1 MSLTFRGEAHQAAV
15 SQRPPWSTGGT
26 PEAVQCLP
34 VSVAHCRSLNVSG
47 GECSDA
53 YSDGPAT
60 DFSLNSSALRQLYA
74 RHRPTTVGAYH
85 LPPLGAGFFMSD
97 YAPRRSGLE
106 GTR

>member
-1 MSLTFRGEAHQAAV
+1 MSLRFRGEAHQASV

-26 PEAVQCLP
+26 PEAIQCLP

-60 DFSLNSSALRQLYA
+60 GFSLNSSALRQLYA
-74 RHRPTTVGAYH
+74 RCSPTSIGAYH
-85 LPPLGAGFFMSD
+85 LPRLGAGFFMSD
-97 YAPRRSGLE
+97 LGSRCADLE

>member
-15 SQRPPWSTGGT
+15 SQRPPWSTVGT

-60 DFSLNSSALRQLYA
+60 GFSLNSSAPRQLYA
-74 RHRPTTVGAYH
+74 RCRPATVGAYH
-85 LPPLGAGFFMSD
+85 LPPLGAGFFMSGH
-97 YAPRRSGLE
+97 ASRRSDVE
-106 GTR
+106 RTR

>member
-1 MSLTFRGEAHQAAV
+1 MTLKYKGEAVQAALR
-15 SQRPPWSTGGT
+15 QRPPWSTGGT

-34 VSVAHCRSLNVSG
+34 VSDAHCRSLNVSG

-60 DFSLNSSALRQLYA
+60 GFSLNSSALRHLSG
-74 RHRPTTVGAYH
+74 RRGRTTVGAYH

-97 YAPRRSGLE
+97 HASRRSDVE
-106 GTR
+106 RTR